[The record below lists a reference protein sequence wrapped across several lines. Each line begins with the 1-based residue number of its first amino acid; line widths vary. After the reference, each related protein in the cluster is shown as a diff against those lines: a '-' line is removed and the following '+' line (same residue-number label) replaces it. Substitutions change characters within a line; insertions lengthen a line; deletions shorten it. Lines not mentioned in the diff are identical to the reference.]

1 MPTLKT
7 LLLQHAAGMLH
18 RSYVVRGDLEI
29 ALQQGVMCI
38 WNEQVEREAVN
49 TRSRMHR
56 CFVGSDV
63 LAHRC
68 VYVR

>member
-1 MPTLKT
+1 M
-7 LLLQHAAGMLH
+7 
-18 RSYVVRGDLEI
+18 RGDLEI